1 MKKSFIFFS
10 IVYLIWVIFIFSYN
24 IWKNSL
30 LNEILYVHNNILLVK
45 EQLTEINQDIEDFF
59 YDLEKEQDIDSF
71 SKLQPPFYNKIE
83 NILNSLDYN
92 TTKYGCFK
100 CHISSDPLIKKIFNE
115 KEDVGKS
122 FYNFKE
128 ALATKGFN
136 ESTKK
141 NLITLKKD
149 LINKI
154 YVLKN
159 SFYSMENKIHDN
171 MIRKFAKH
179 QKFEVLI
186 ALISLISILYLMYLI
201 YKKIVKDIM
210 LLKKIVK
217 NIESGSESINIELS
231 SFNNNDFKYI
241 SQTLLDSF
249 NRLKLIENQLKSQ
262 IDEIESMNEELQ
274 SSNQQLEM
282 VTAELEEI
290 KNNLEKKV
298 QEKTKELEEAYK
310 ELERSEAIKSS
321 FLQSVSHEFKTP
333 LTPLFGYL
341 KLMKNK
347 ELGDL
352 TPLQEQSLNI
362 MLTCA
367 EKIYNTVDDLILLT
381 KLDVDKESF
390 LFKDIDLNQVVKTV
404 CTRVEKE
411 VEEKR
416 LKLILDIPEIPMI
429 IKGEQLILIQ
439 MILHLIR
446 NSIKYTQEG
455 GKITI
460 SLSLEDGEAVLRVS
474 DTGQGIP
481 ERVLQQVNE
490 YFNSKG
496 TLLTRKGDT
505 ITVGLNILKKVSLLH
520 NCKVVYKSKK
530 NEGTTVELYFPLK
543 SQV

>member
-1 MKKSFIFFS
+1 MKKSFLIFS
-10 IVYLIWVIFIFSYN
+10 IVYVVWVAFIFSYN
-24 IWKNSL
+24 LWKNRQ
-30 LNEILYVHNNILLVK
+30 LNEMLYVHNNILVVK
-45 EQLTEINQDIEDFF
+45 EQLSEINEEIEDFF
-59 YDLEKEQDIDSF
+59 YYLEKEEKSLDTF
-71 SKLQPPFYNKIE
+71 NKLQPQFFNKID
-83 NILNSLDYN
+83 NILVSFDYN
-92 TTKYGCFK
+92 TTKYGCLK
-100 CHISSDPLIKKIFNE
+100 CHTNSDPLIKKIFNE
-115 KEDVGKS
+115 KEDIAKS
-122 FYNFKE
+122 FNNFKE
-128 ALATKGFN
+128 VLAAKGLTREAN
-136 ESTKK
+136 K
-141 NLITLKKD
+141 NLIVSKKD

-154 YVLKN
+154 NLFKS
-159 SFYSMENKIHDN
+159 SFHSMENNIHDN
-171 MIRKFAKH
+171 MIRKFVKH
-179 QKFEVLI
+179 QRLEVLI
-186 ALISLISILYLMYLI
+186 GLISLISILYLIYLI
-201 YKKIVKDIM
+201 YKKILKDLM

-217 NIESGSESINIELS
+217 KVEDGTDSIDINLN
-231 SFNNNDFKYI
+231 SFNSNDFKYI
-241 SQTLLDSF
+241 SETILDSF
-249 NRLKLIENQLKSQ
+249 KRLKSIENQLKSQ

-321 FLQSVSHEFKTP
+321 FLQSISHEFKTP

-367 EKIYNTVDDLILLT
+367 EKIYNTIDDLILLT

-390 LFKDIDLNQVVKTV
+390 LFKDIDLNQIVRTV
-404 CTRVEKE
+404 SSRVEKE
-411 VEEKR
+411 IEEKR
-416 LKLILDIPEIPMI
+416 LKIVLDIPDIPMI

-439 MILHLIR
+439 MILHLLR

-460 SLSLEDGEAVLRVS
+460 SLSLEDGLAVLRVS

-481 ERVLQQVNE
+481 DRVLQEINE
-490 YFNSKG
+490 YFNSK
-496 TLLTRKGDT
+496 TKLLTKKGDT

-530 NEGTTVELYFPLK
+530 NEGTTVELYFQLK
-543 SQV
+543 S

>member
-1 MKKSFIFFS
+1 
-10 IVYLIWVIFIFSYN
+10 
-24 IWKNSL
+24 
-30 LNEILYVHNNILLVK
+30 
-45 EQLTEINQDIEDFF
+45 
-59 YDLEKEQDIDSF
+59 
-71 SKLQPPFYNKIE
+71 
-83 NILNSLDYN
+83 
-92 TTKYGCFK
+92 
-100 CHISSDPLIKKIFNE
+100 
-115 KEDVGKS
+115 
-122 FYNFKE
+122 
-128 ALATKGFN
+128 
-136 ESTKK
+136 
-141 NLITLKKD
+141 
-149 LINKI
+149 
-154 YVLKN
+154 
-159 SFYSMENKIHDN
+159 MENKIHDN

-179 QKFEVLI
+179 QKIEVLI
-186 ALISLISILYLMYLI
+186 GLISLISILCLIFII
-201 YKKIVKDIM
+201 YKKILKDVT

-217 NIESGSESINIELS
+217 NIENGNDVDDIKIS
-231 SFNNNDFKYI
+231 SFNSSDFKYI

-249 NRLKLIENQLKSQ
+249 KRLKLVENQLKNQ

-298 QEKTKELEEAYK
+298 QEKTIELEEAYK

-321 FLQSVSHEFKTP
+321 FLQSISHEFKTP

-381 KLDVDKESF
+381 KLDVDKDSF
-390 LFKDIDLNQVVKTV
+390 LFKDIDLNQIIRSVV
-404 CTRVEKE
+404 TRVEKE

-416 LKLILDIPEIPMI
+416 LKISLDIPEIPMI

-446 NSIKYTQEG
+446 NSIKYTSEG
-455 GKITI
+455 GKILI
-460 SLSLEDGEAVLRVS
+460 SLNLEDGQAVLRIS
-474 DTGQGIP
+474 DTGQGISDK
-481 ERVLQQVNE
+481 VLQQINE
-490 YFNSKG
+490 YFNSKS
-496 TLLTRKGDT
+496 TLLTKKGDT

-520 NCKVVYKSKK
+520 NCKVVYKSRK

-543 SQV
+543 RNYEKDNKSI